1 MCHPFDDRPALIGI
15 EIGGTKT
22 QVVVGA
28 PNGGI
33 LDRRRFLV
41 DRAAGAKGILSD
53 IASAVDGFFAAT
65 KIEAIGIAFGGPVDR
80 LSGTTLRSHQID
92 GWDDFCLA
100 DWAERRWKIPVS
112 LENDA
117 NTAAFAESRFGAGV
131 GSSSTFY
138 TTLGSGVGGGMVIG
152 DAIFHGALA
161 SETEIGHL
169 TLPQSGQT
177 VESLCSGWAV
187 NKRLRTS
194 ASEQPNS
201 WLARNIN
208 QFPGAEARIL
218 GNPSAREDS
227 NCQAVIAEVSQ
238 TLAWAFSVVSAL
250 LSPARIVIGGG
261 LSHLGDWFRDEID
274 GRLQGL
280 LMDALRPGPQLRLA
294 KLGEDVVPIG
304 ALALAQVALES
315 RSRQES

>member
-1 MCHPFDDRPALIGI
+1 MSPPFDDTPALIGI

-28 PNGGI
+28 PDGGI

-53 IASAVDGFFAAT
+53 IASAVDGYFATA

-80 LSGTTLRSHQID
+80 LSGKTVRSHQID
-92 GWDDFCLA
+92 GWDDFFLA
-100 DWAERRWKIPVS
+100 QWASRRWKVPVS

-117 NTAAFAESRFGAGV
+117 NTAAFAESQFGAGV
-131 GSSSTFY
+131 GSPSMFY

-152 DAIFHGALA
+152 NAIFHGALA

-169 TLPQSGQT
+169 TLPQSGDT

-187 NKRLRTS
+187 NKRLRTC

-201 WLARNIN
+201 WLARHID

-218 GNPSAREDS
+218 SDPAARQDA
-227 NCQAVIAEVSQ
+227 NCQAVIADVSQ

-261 LSHLGDWFRDEID
+261 LSHLGDSFRDEID

-280 LMDALRPGPQLRLA
+280 LMDALRPGPQLCLA
-294 KLGEDVVPIG
+294 TLGEDVVPIG
-304 ALALAQVALES
+304 ALALAQKALDS
-315 RSRQES
+315 ISSQEP